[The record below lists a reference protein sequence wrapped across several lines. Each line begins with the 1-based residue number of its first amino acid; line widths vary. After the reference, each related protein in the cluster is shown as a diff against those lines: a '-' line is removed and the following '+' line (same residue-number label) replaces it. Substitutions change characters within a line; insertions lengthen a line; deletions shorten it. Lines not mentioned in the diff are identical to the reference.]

1 MARRPVIVAAGGVV
15 WRLQATGP
23 EVAVIRRERYRDW
36 TLPKGKLEPDE
47 SELLAAIREV
57 REEIGA
63 EVAVSRSLDHVRYR
77 VDGAVKTVA
86 FWVMRYV
93 GGEFERSAEI
103 DELKWLTPE
112 VAASRLSYKMDRSVL
127 SSFTSRPLPEA
138 VVILVRHAKAGKRSQ
153 WSGEDRLRPLD
164 AEGEQQAQRLA
175 VLLSAFAPARILSAD
190 LARCVQT
197 VEPLAKARGL
207 DIELSP
213 EFADES
219 YESDPAATMTG
230 LRSLAK
236 PDAVTVVSSQGVTIP
251 GIIDQ
256 LGELGPVV
264 PPSSQTRKAAAWV
277 LAFADGDV
285 ISADYY
291 EDAIR

>member
-1 MARRPVIVAAGGVV
+1 VAAGGVV

-47 SELLAAIREV
+47 SELLAAVREV
-57 REEIGA
+57 HEEIGA
-63 EVAVSRSLDHVRYR
+63 DVAVSRTLDHVRYR
-77 VDGAVKTVA
+77 VDGAIKTVA
-86 FWVMRYV
+86 FWAMRYLS
-93 GGEFERSAEI
+93 GEFHPTAEI

-112 VAASRLSYKMDRSVL
+112 VAARRLSYKMDRSVL
-127 SSFTSRPLPEA
+127 ASFTSRPLPEA

-153 WSGEDRLRPLD
+153 WKGDDRLRPLD
-164 AEGEQQAQRLA
+164 ADGAEQAQRLA
-175 VLLSAFAPARILSAD
+175 VLLKTFAPARILSAD
-190 LARCVQT
+190 LVRCVQT
-197 VEPLAKARGL
+197 VEPLAKALGL
-207 DIELSP
+207 DIELTP
-213 EFADES
+213 EFADEC
-219 YESDPAATMTG
+219 YERDPATTITA

-236 PDAVTVVSSQGVTIP
+236 PDAITVVSSQGVTIP

-256 LGELGPVV
+256 LGEMGPVV
-264 PPSSQTRKAAAWV
+264 PPSSQTRKGTAWV

-291 EDAIR
+291 EDAVR

>member
-1 MARRPVIVAAGGVV
+1 VARKPVIVAAGGVV
-15 WRLQATGP
+15 WRPQPAGP

-36 TLPKGKLEPDE
+36 TLPKGKLEPNE
-47 SELLAAIREV
+47 SELLAAVREV

-63 EVAVSRSLDHVRYR
+63 EVAVSRTLDHVRYR
-77 VDGAVKTVA
+77 VDGAIKTVA
-86 FWVMRYV
+86 FWVMRYLR
-93 GGEFERSAEI
+93 GEFAPSAEI

-112 VAASRLSYKMDRSVL
+112 VAASRLSYPVDRSVL
-127 SSFTSRPLPEA
+127 DSFTSRPLPEA
-138 VVILVRHAKAGKRSQ
+138 VVVLVRHARAGKRSQ
-153 WSGEDRLRPLD
+153 WHADDRLRPLD
-164 AEGEQQAQRLA
+164 PDGGRQAQRLA
-175 VLLSAFAPARILSAD
+175 VLLTTFAPSRILSAD
-190 LARCVQT
+190 LVRCIQT
-197 VEPLAKARGL
+197 VQPLAEALGL
-207 DIELSP
+207 QVELSA

-219 YESDPAATMTG
+219 YESDPSTTITA

-236 PDAVTVVSSQGVTIP
+236 PDTVTVVCSQGVTIP